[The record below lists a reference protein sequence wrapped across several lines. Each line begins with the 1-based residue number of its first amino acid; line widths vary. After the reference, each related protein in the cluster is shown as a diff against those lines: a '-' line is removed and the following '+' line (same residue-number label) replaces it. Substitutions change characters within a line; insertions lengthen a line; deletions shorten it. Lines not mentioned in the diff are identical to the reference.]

1 MIFNN
6 KLDTKSQA
14 IDTSLQLAKKQYYS
28 GNDFLVIKEQSKDK
42 LINISKD
49 TDFLTQLVNFYP
61 GYGLIS
67 KLTKD
72 YSILF
77 ICSKNITNDIK
88 NYLFSKYGKDLEIG
102 EVVEPIINGEKLCEY
117 FKSNIVPL

>member
-1 MIFNN
+1 MIINEEFDAN
-6 KLDTKSQA
+6 
-14 IDTSLQLAKKQYYS
+14 LQQLETNLELAKMLYYTE
-28 GNDFLVIKEQSKDK
+28 NDFLVIKEQSSDK
-42 LINISKD
+42 LTNISKD
-49 TDFLTQLVNFYP
+49 TDFLTKLVIFYP

-77 ICSKNITNDIK
+77 ICSKNNTNDIK

-102 EVVEPIINGEKLCEY
+102 EVVEPAINGEKMCEY
-117 FKSNIVPL
+117 YKSNIVPF